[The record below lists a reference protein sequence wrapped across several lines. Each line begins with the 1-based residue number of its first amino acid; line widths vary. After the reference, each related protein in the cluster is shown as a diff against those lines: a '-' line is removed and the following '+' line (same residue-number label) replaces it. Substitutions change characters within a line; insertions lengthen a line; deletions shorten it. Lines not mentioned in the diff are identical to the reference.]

1 MSNLILCHGKLADRP
16 YNVSGFGV
24 NIYSAEELCYLIAQN
39 AHTLDHDFMDERLCD
54 FVDKQLGITD
64 LAATLREILRTKG
77 NLSEFVMA
85 ILNEIGYCDEDE
97 MQNIRQILVESA
109 GLSPA
114 RKHKSRGDN
123 LLKARKFARALD
135 EYIGTLEKID
145 KEAEPILYAAV
156 LHNMGTTYAKLL
168 LYEKAADYYM
178 EAYRLNMDDESLALH
193 IVCCNMYM
201 TKEKYDRMLIRCG
214 YSDHVLAQVD
224 SILRQRGNINR
235 ADNRYARQLERVK
248 ELKEEG
254 RISQYYE
261 AIDETLDSW
270 KREYRLNMILR

>member
-1 MSNLILCHGKLADRP
+1 MSNLILCHGQQAEVP
-16 YNVSGFGV
+16 YNVAGFGV
-24 NIYSAEELCYLIAQN
+24 NIYSAEEMCYLIAQN

-54 FVDKQLGITD
+54 FVDKQLKLPD
-64 LAATLREILRTKG
+64 LAHTLREILRTKG

-85 ILNEIGYCDEDE
+85 ILDEIGYCDEDE
-97 MQNIRQILVESA
+97 TRSIRQILVESA

-145 KEAEPILYAAV
+145 KDAEPILYAAV

-178 EAYRLNMDDESLALH
+178 EAYRLNMDDESLILH
-193 IVCCNMYM
+193 IVCCNLYM
-201 TKEKYDRMLIRCG
+201 SREKYDRMLIRCG
-214 YSDHVLAQVD
+214 YSEHVINSVNA
-224 SILRQRGNINR
+224 ILRQRGSYTRN
-235 ADNRYARQLERVK
+235 DNKYAMQLEAIK
-248 ELKEEG
+248 ELKDSG
-254 RISQYYE
+254 RISQYYD
-261 AIDETLDSW
+261 AIDETLDLW

>member
-1 MSNLILCHGKLADRP
+1 MSNLILCHGQLAERP

-54 FVDKQLGITD
+54 FVDKQLGLSD

-145 KEAEPILYAAV
+145 KDAEPILYAAV

-193 IVCCNMYM
+193 IVCCNLYM
-201 TKEKYDRMLIRCG
+201 SREKYDRMLIRCG
-214 YSDHVLAQVD
+214 YSEHVLSQVD

-235 ADNRYARQLERVK
+235 TDNRYARQLDRVK